1 MPIDRTL
8 SVAPMMDWTDRHCR
22 YFLRG
27 WSPRVLL
34 YTEMVTAEALL
45 RGDAARLLRHDP
57 AEHPLALQVGGSDPQ
72 RLAAAAR
79 LGEDA
84 GYLEVN
90 LNCGCPS
97 DRVSAGAF
105 GACLM
110 LVPARVA
117 ECVAAMRAAVRV
129 PVTVK
134 MRIGVLEAGEGA
146 PWRARLAAWGEAEFA
161 RLREFTAL
169 QLQAGCDAFIVHAR
183 QAVLGGLSPK
193 DNRAVPPLR
202 YEVAR
207 QLVREFPGTPFVL
220 NGGLRDLAG
229 VRRERDGFAGVM
241 LGREA
246 YHRPAVL
253 GELHAELWDDGWV
266 APGAEAQ
273 FERLLAYARRECATG
288 EPLAAILRHALG
300 LNTGQPGARAFRQAI
315 SAAGRLG
322 GERGLDALRAAAQ
335 WLRPGQVAAAV
346 GAGATG

>member
-1 MPIDRTL
+1 ML

-27 WSPRVLL
+27 YSPRALL

-45 RGDAARLLRHDP
+45 RGDAARFLRHDP
-57 AEHPLALQVGGSDPQ
+57 AEHPLALQLGGSDPQ

-79 LGEDA
+79 LGEAA
-84 GYLEVN
+84 GYIEIN

-110 LVPARVA
+110 STPERVA
-117 ECVAAMRAAVRV
+117 ECVSAMRAAVRV

-134 MRIGVLEAGEGA
+134 MRIGVLDAGEGA
-146 PWRARLAAWGEAEFA
+146 PWRAQLSSWGETEFA
-161 RLREFTAL
+161 RLRHFTAL
-169 QLQAGCDAFIVHAR
+169 QLQAGCQAFIVHAR

-229 VRRERDGFAGVM
+229 VRRERVGFAGVM

-253 GELHAELWDDGWV
+253 GELHQELWGDGWV
-266 APGAEAQ
+266 APDPAAQ
-273 FERLLAYARRECATG
+273 FERLVGYAQRAVAAG

-300 LNTGQPGARAFRQAI
+300 LNTGQPGARAFRQAL
-315 SAAGRLG
+315 STAGRIG
-322 GERGLDALRAAAQ
+322 GHEGMQTLRLAAEF
-335 WLRPGQVAAAV
+335 LHPGPVSLAARADIVA
-346 GAGATG
+346 